1 MSIVQDI
8 IKTYR
13 KPQQVITGLLEGTL
27 SESRSLAI
35 LMGGCVG
42 TFVSSWPALARQAH
56 LESSDVTDLMGGALL
71 AWVFIMPLVFYVLSM
86 MLWGIQR
93 VLMGRARMDQVRIL
107 LFWSFFA
114 TLPVMFLHG
123 LVRGFIGA
131 GAAQN
136 IVGFVWFA
144 LLVWFV
150 TSGFKAVAKLG
161 KSHD

>member
-13 KPQQVITGLLEGTL
+13 KPQQVITGLLEGAV

-56 LESSDVTDLMGGALL
+56 LEFRDVTDLMGGALL

-93 VLMGRARMDQVRIL
+93 VLMGCARMDQVRIL

-131 GAAQN
+131 GPAQN

>member
-8 IKTYR
+8 ITTYR
-13 KPQQVITGLLEGTL
+13 KPQQVFATLLDGVV

-56 LESSDVTDLMGGALL
+56 LETKDVTDLMGGALL
-71 AWVFIMPLVFYVLSM
+71 AWVFIMPLVFYVLAM

-93 VLMGRARMDQVRIL
+93 VLMGRARMDQVRIV

-114 TLPVMFLHG
+114 SLPFMFLYG
-123 LVRGFIGA
+123 LVRGFIGT

-136 IVGFVWFA
+136 IVGFIWFC
-144 LLVWFV
+144 LLY
-150 TSGFKAVAKLG
+150 TSPSPRDLSTSRMPSSA
-161 KSHD
+161 

>member
-8 IKTYR
+8 ITTYR
-13 KPQQVITGLLEGTL
+13 KPQQVFAGLLDGVV

-56 LESSDVTDLMGGALL
+56 LESKDVTDLMGGALL
-71 AWVFIMPLVFYVLSM
+71 AWVFIMPLVFYVLAM

-93 VLMGRARMDQVRIL
+93 VLMGRARMDQMRIV

-114 TLPVMFLHG
+114 SLPFMFLHG

-131 GAAQN
+131 C
-136 IVGFVWFA
+136 
-144 LLVWFV
+144 LLY
-150 TSGFKAVAKLG
+150 TSPSPRDLSTSRMPSSA
-161 KSHD
+161 

>member
-13 KPQQVITGLLEGTL
+13 KPQQVITGLLKGTV

-56 LESSDVTDLMGGALL
+56 LESRDVTDLMGGALL

>member
-1 MSIVQDI
+1 MSIVQEI
-8 IKTYR
+8 INTYR
-13 KPQQVITGLLEGTL
+13 KPQQVFAGLLEGAV

-56 LESSDVTDLMGGALL
+56 LESKQVTDLMGGALL
-71 AWVFIMPLVFYVLSM
+71 AWVFIMPLVFYVLAM
-86 MLWGIQR
+86 MFWVIQR
-93 VLMGRARMDQVRIL
+93 VLMGRARIDTVRIV

-114 TLPVMFLHG
+114 SLPFIFLHG
-123 LVRGFIGA
+123 LVRGFIGE

-136 IVGFVWFA
+136 IVGVIWFA
-144 LLVWFV
+144 IIVWFV
-150 TSGFKAVAKLG
+150 SSGFKAISKLG

>member
-1 MSIVQDI
+1 MSIVLDI
-8 IKTYR
+8 ITTHR
-13 KPQQVITGLLEGTL
+13 KPQQVFMGLLGGVV

-56 LESSDVTDLMGGALL
+56 LESKDVTDLMGGALL
-71 AWVFIMPLVFYVLSM
+71 AWIFIMPLVFYVLAM

-93 VLMGRARMDQVRIL
+93 VLMGRARMDQMRIV

-114 TLPVMFLHG
+114 SLPFMFLHG

-136 IVGFVWFA
+136 IVGFIWFA
-144 LLVWFV
+144 TIVWFV
-150 TSGFKAVAKLG
+150 TSGFKAISKLG